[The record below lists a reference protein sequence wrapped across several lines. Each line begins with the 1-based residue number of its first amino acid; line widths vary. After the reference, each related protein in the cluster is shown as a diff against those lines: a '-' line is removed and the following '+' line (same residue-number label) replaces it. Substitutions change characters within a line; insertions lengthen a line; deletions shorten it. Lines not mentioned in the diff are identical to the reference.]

1 MDGSRILGAV
11 VVAAVMAAGANA
23 EAQRAGGIETLRL
36 TTSTDGGETAGEPFA
51 ALPARSA
58 RGVFSGS
65 VEVVQSLDADLDGD
79 GVSEALFSVSQ
90 DGTNYAVIARRAPD
104 GWRAWGVYSG
114 DQSELHDLR
123 WSAPVMIDGRP
134 FALLMAENRVDDDGP
149 TYFSLN
155 AVLYTVLDRAPASAQ
170 LSENGAARLEP
181 AGEGAVLVQGRRRR
195 VVRWVA
201 GERALTLAARRSRRR
216 R

>member
-1 MDGSRILGAV
+1 MDGSRFLGAV
-11 VVAAVMAAGANA
+11 ISAAVMMSGASA

-36 TTSTDGGETAGEPFA
+36 TTSTGAGETVEEPFA
-51 ALPARSA
+51 TLPARSA
-58 RGVFSGS
+58 RGVFDGS

-79 GVSEALFSVSQ
+79 GVSEALFSVSR
-90 DGTNYAVIARRAPD
+90 DGTNYAVIARRAAD

-123 WSAPVMIDGRP
+123 WSAPVLIDGRP

-155 AVLYTVLDRAPASAQ
+155 AVLYTVIDGAPASAQ

-195 VVRWVA
+195 VARWVA